1 MKELSIF
8 IDESG
13 DFGNYDFHS
22 PYYILSLVFHNQNND
37 IEAQISHLNQK
48 LSYYNIE
55 DKSIH
60 TAPLVRGEENYQNL
74 DVHDR
79 RKILLSFISF
89 VKWCDIQ
96 YKCFV
101 VNKKETINSM
111 NLTTKLSKLLS
122 TFLKENLE
130 LFNQYDSI
138 KIYYDNGQHE
148 VTKIVNSIFTTLFND
163 PIIKKVKPSDYKLF
177 QAADLFCYFMLLS
190 LKDKSKCLSMSEK
203 RFFEN
208 SYNLHRM
215 YIKQFHRLEFSSSK

>member
-13 DFGNYDFHS
+13 DFGNYNFHS

-37 IEAQISHLNQK
+37 IDAQILHLNQK

-89 VKWCDIQ
+89 VKRCNIQ

-101 VNKKETINSM
+101 VNKKRNNKFNGSYYKTFKITINI
-111 NLTTKLSKLLS
+111 LKRKLR
-122 TFLKENLE
+122 TF
-130 LFNQYDSI
+130 QSI
-138 KIYYDNGQHE
+138 
-148 VTKIVNSIFTTLFND
+148 
-163 PIIKKVKPSDYKLF
+163 
-177 QAADLFCYFMLLS
+177 
-190 LKDKSKCLSMSEK
+190 
-203 RFFEN
+203 R
-208 SYNLHRM
+208 
-215 YIKQFHRLEFSSSK
+215 